1 MLTPNQE
8 QFCKNLEIKRMTQRA
23 AYIDAYP
30 NSASWSPGTVDVK
43 ASNLA
48 NSDKILV
55 RRKELRDEQTADIKA
70 EAKWTRDDA
79 FRELK
84 WMLDK
89 AKEETE
95 KNEGFTGPC
104 VSAITNAIKELNT
117 IYAVMEKA
125 DGRGVLEDILDAVRG
140 VGND

>member
-1 MLTPNQE
+1 MLTPQQE
-8 QFCKNLEIKRMTQRA
+8 KFCENLEIKKMTQRA

-30 NSASWSPGTVDVK
+30 RSAKWSPGTVDVK
-43 ASNLA
+43 ASILS
-48 NSDKILV
+48 NSDKIVV
-55 RRKELRDEQTADIKA
+55 RRKEIRAEMTAEIKA

-84 WMLDK
+84 WMLEK

-95 KNEGFTGPC
+95 RENGFSGPC
-104 VSAITNAIKELNT
+104 VSAITNAVKELNT
-117 IYAVMEKA
+117 LYAVMEKA

>member
-1 MLTPNQE
+1 MLTAKE
-8 QFCKNLEIKRMTQRA
+8 ELFCQNLEVKKMSQRL
-23 AYIDAYP
+23 AYWDAYP
-30 NSASWSPGTVDVK
+30 KSKRWKPKTVDER
-43 ASNLA
+43 ACRLA
-48 NSDKILV
+48 RSDKILA
-55 RRKELRDEQTADIKA
+55 RREELRKEQAEEIKQ
-70 EAKWTRDDA
+70 EAKWTREDA

-95 KNEGFTGPC
+95 KHEGFSGPC

-117 IYAVMEKA
+117 IYAVMEKS

-140 VGND
+140 VSND

>member
-1 MLTPNQE
+1 MLTPKE
-8 QFCKNLEIKRMTQRA
+8 ERFCQNLEVKRMSQRQ
-23 AYIDAYP
+23 AYLDAYP
-30 NSASWSPGTVDVK
+30 SAKEWKPETVDTK
-43 ASNLA
+43 ACLLA
-48 NSDKILV
+48 KKVLD
-55 RRKELRDEQTADIKA
+55 RRKELRGEQVEKIQA

-84 WMLDK
+84 WMLEK

-95 KNEGFTGPC
+95 REGGFSGPC
-104 VSAITNAIKELNT
+104 VSAITNAIKELNA

-140 VGND
+140 VGSD

>member
-8 QFCKNLEIKRMTQRA
+8 RFCNNLEIKKMTQRA

-30 NSASWSPGTVDVK
+30 KSAEWKPESVDVK

-48 NSDKILV
+48 NDDKILL
-55 RRKELRDEQTADIKA
+55 RRKELREEQTAVIRE

-79 FRELK
+79 FKALK
-84 WMLDK
+84 WMMDK

-95 KNEGFTGPC
+95 RKGELTGPC
-104 VSAITNAIKELNT
+104 VSAITNATKELNT
-117 IYAVMEKA
+117 LYAVMEKTE
-125 DGRGVLEDILDAVRG
+125 GRGVLEDILSAVRG
-140 VGND
+140 VTDD

>member
-1 MLTPNQE
+1 MLTPQQE
-8 QFCKNLEIKRMTQRA
+8 RFCNNLEIKRMTQRA

-30 NSASWSPGTVDVK
+30 KSAKWSPGTVDVK

-55 RRKELRDEQTADIKA
+55 RRKELRDAETADIKS
-70 EAKWTRDDA
+70 EAKWTREDA

-95 KNEGFTGPC
+95 REQGLSGPC
-104 VSAITNAIKELNT
+104 VSAITNAVKELNT
-117 IYAVMEKA
+117 IYAVMEKS
-125 DGRGVLEDILDAVRG
+125 DGKGVLEDILDAVRG

>member
-1 MLTPNQE
+1 MLTPQQD
-8 QFCKNLEIKRMTQRA
+8 QFCKNIEIKRMTQRA

-30 NSASWSPGTVDVK
+30 KSANWSPGTVDVK
-43 ASNLA
+43 ASQLA
-48 NSDKILV
+48 NQDKILI
-55 RRKELRDEQTADIKA
+55 RRKELRDELTADIKA

-95 KNEGFTGPC
+95 KHEGLSGPC
-104 VSAITNAIKELNT
+104 VSAITNAVKELNT
-117 IYAVMEKA
+117 IYAVMEKS

-140 VGND
+140 VGDG